1 LPKSKGGL
9 GIKNL
14 ELFNLALLSKWKWR
28 MLLDDEALW
37 SDFLRYRY
45 GHLPSR
51 VLGSISYTQGSK
63 ESIWWK
69 DIVSRPRGYTEDW
82 FKSNVACKVG
92 NGKNINFWQFKW
104 FGNQCFQELYPNLYD
119 KEMNQNVKV
128 ADRIPSEGLNGTWV
142 WNWITTLT
150 QDELQQLHSLMEVLA
165 GFSLQHNQIDSW
177 RWIPGIAGAFS
188 VKSCYNH
195 LLEHHLATAEDS
207 DVCASLKILW
217 RNDLP
222 SKVLVF
228 GWRLLLDRLPT
239 KGALN
244 QRGILNNPHDLLCVF
259 CLQHVEDSIHLFC
272 HCSFV
277 KRVWDLVSNWIGK
290 NAAAVSCPNVR
301 DHFSLCGSLFRFPKG
316 GRTNHLIW
324 LTTNWCV
331 WKARNSV
338 VFNGDNPNISLLLD
352 DIKLYS
358 WLWFSGRY
366 ARNSCIPF
374 SVWCQDPMSSILSP

>member
-1 LPKSKGGL
+1 M
-9 GIKNL
+9 
-14 ELFNLALLSKWKWR
+14 LS
-28 MLLDDEALW
+28 DDDALW
-37 SDFLRYRY
+37 SDFLRFRY

-51 VLGSISYTQGSK
+51 VLGSVTYTQGPK

-69 DIVSRPRGYTEDW
+69 DIVGRSRGFTEDW
-82 FKSNVACKVG
+82 FKPNVACNVG

-104 FGNQCFQELYPNLYD
+104 FGNQRFQDLYPSLYD
-119 KEMNQNVKV
+119 KEMIQNVKI
-128 ADRIPSEGLNGTWV
+128 ADRIPSEGSNGTWV
-142 WNWITTLT
+142 WHWNNTLT
-150 QDELQQLHSLMEVLA
+150 EDELQQLYSLMEVLV
-165 GFSLQHNQIDSW
+165 GFSLQHNRSDSW
-177 RWIPGIAGAFS
+177 RWIPGIAGVFS

-195 LLEHHLATAEDS
+195 LLENHQAAALDP
-207 DVCASLKILW
+207 DMCALFKNLW
-217 RNDLP
+217 RNDSP

-244 QRGILNNPHDLLCVF
+244 QRGILISPNDLLCVF

-290 NAAAVSCPNVR
+290 NVAAETCTNVR

-331 WKARNSV
+331 WKLRNSV
-338 VFNGDNPNISLLLD
+338 VFNGDSPNISSLLD
-352 DIKLYS
+352 DIKTYS
-358 WLWFSGRY
+358 WLCLVGVTLVIRVFLFLFGVKTR
-366 ARNSCIPF
+366 
-374 SVWCQDPMSSILSP
+374 